1 MNGLCFNFP
10 TQIIFIYTEK
20 PFNISPTLT
29 DLMKLKKGTQLQVT
43 IESLNIKGKGIVKHT
58 VPNPYF
64 KEGSD
69 DFYTSKQELTYNIA
83 IDGLYPGDEALI
95 EVYKSKKL
103 YSEAKLI
110 ELLKPSSDRVKPKN
124 NYANISGAT
133 PLECLDYQKQTEY
146 KENEV
151 YRIIKNIA
159 TNDPTINPIIGMQ
172 DPWFYRN
179 KMQYSFGH
187 TVDMEPTLG
196 LHVKQRRY
204 DIVPVTDCH
213 LHEKNMNQIVSFF
226 QEKAFSDP
234 YNFTPY
240 QHSKNEGD
248 LRNLT
253 TKSSKLHPEKQ
264 QMIILEISQ
273 DADLQKAKKLMVEFQ
288 QSFSEIDSL
297 YIDLVHVE
305 KGHRTTSTLHQIHGE
320 EFIQETLQVEDKS
333 LTFNISPHTFFQPNP
348 SQAQKIYSLA
358 AQEVP
363 DKKDQVIYDLFS
375 GTGTLGLSVA
385 HRAKHVYGI
394 DIEKT
399 SIESAK
405 LNQSQNKI
413 SNATY
418 VAGDVFKD
426 LPKQDWPKPDVVIV
440 DPPRSGMH
448 EKTIEFI
455 DTLDPEKVVYV
466 SCNIKTFA
474 QNLQIFQK
482 LGWSLQKINP
492 VDQFPHTRHLE
503 IVSVISKS

>member
-1 MNGLCFNFP
+1 MN
-10 TQIIFIYTEK
+10 E
-20 PFNISPTLT
+20 
-29 DLMKLKKGTQLQVT
+29 
-43 IESLNIKGKGIVKHT
+43 
-58 VPNPYF
+58 
-64 KEGSD
+64 
-69 DFYTSKQELTYNIA
+69 
-83 IDGLYPGDEALI
+83 
-95 EVYKSKKL
+95 
-103 YSEAKLI
+103 
-110 ELLKPSSDRVKPKN
+110 
-124 NYANISGAT
+124 
-133 PLECLDYQKQTEY
+133 
-146 KENEV
+146 
-151 YRIIKNIA
+151 
-159 TNDPTINPIIGMQ
+159 
-172 DPWFYRN
+172 
-179 KMQYSFGH
+179 
-187 TVDMEPTLG
+187 
-196 LHVKQRRY
+196 
-204 DIVPVTDCH
+204 
-213 LHEKNMNQIVSFF
+213 IVSFF
-226 QEKAFSDP
+226 QDKAFSAP
-234 YNFTPY
+234 YSFTPY

-264 QMIILEISQ
+264 QMIILEVSQ
-273 DADLQKAKKLMVEFQ
+273 NADLQKAKELMEEFQ
-288 QSFSEIDSL
+288 KTFPEIASL
-297 YIDLVHVE
+297 YIDLVYVE
-305 KGHRTTSTLHQIHGE
+305 KGHRTTSTLHHIHGE

-358 AQEVP
+358 AGEVSTQNE
-363 DKKDQVIYDLFS
+363 DQIIYDLFS

-405 LNQSQNKI
+405 LNQDQNNI

-455 DTLDPEKVVYV
+455 DTLNPDKVVYV

-474 QNLQIFQK
+474 QNLQTFQK
-482 LGWSLQKINP
+482 LGWSLHKITP

-503 IVSVISKS
+503 IVAVISKS